1 MSVLKEGVK
10 PRLRAGGRLEGAQM
24 DETTVLRAELM
35 LGAEKAA
42 LRKGWAGRT

>member
-1 MSVLKEGVK
+1 MKAEGELM
-10 PRLRAGGRLEGAQM
+10 LRVDGQLVVGPM
-24 DETTVLRAELM
+24 DERTVSRAELM